1 MVFLKKKGGR
11 GNAYVKNLS
20 VASPPDN
27 YGPFSPLRLSISR
40 SVVLFSPRR
49 VAAFFRFPP
58 ERESACRRRP
68 FSNSSFAFL
77 KSSDLLRS
85 FSPASPADRSPS
97 RTIAGGRAFFSD
109 QRPWGRVTKRSTR
122 FSSPLPFPRQT

>member
-11 GNAYVKNLS
+11 GNAYVKKLS
-20 VASPPDN
+20 AGSPPDN

-40 SVVLFSPRR
+40 SVVLFNPRR

-68 FSNSSFAFL
+68 FSNSSFAFR
-77 KSSDLLRS
+77 KSSDLIRS

-97 RTIAGGRAFFSD
+97 RTIAGGRSFFSSQAPRD
-109 QRPWGRVTKRSTR
+109 RMEIGRA
-122 FSSPLPFPRQT
+122 